1 MARRLKMAWIE
12 TQSPNFSARHAEVDG
27 EDADGVLELL
37 EGIRQQLSEVFP
49 VVPEGVT
56 AVIHSNRA
64 QLLISQPVAAAL
76 RALSAPTSRRYVTGW
91 YSRDEIHLLAPR
103 LLAERASSVPGSLE
117 MLMLAPAAL
126 YAQLVAGLSNPGLPP
141 PFTLGSWADAPSWAW
156 LVLGAGQWFSGQTAH
171 ARPAIANRLR
181 EPEQPSFPP
190 KLRDAQLLGGT
201 VFDLLASESG
211 EQAAIRLAT
220 EAPGDQRALIARSFP
235 GRSFGDTEGVWRAH
249 LARLGGV

>member
-1 MARRLKMAWIE
+1 MAWIE
-12 TQSPNFSARHAEVDG
+12 TQSPHFVARHAEQDAD
-27 EDADGVLELL
+27 DADGVLELL
-37 EGIRQQLSEVFP
+37 EG
-49 VVPEGVT
+49 T
-56 AVIHSNRA
+56 RA
-64 QLLISQPVAAAL
+64 QLSDVFTAAPASVTVIVHSNTAQLSAAQPVAAAL
-76 RALSAPTSRRYVTGW
+76 RLLTAPSSRRYVAGW
-91 YSRDEIHLLAPR
+91 YSRDEIHVLAPR

-141 PFTLGSWADAPSWAW
+141 PFTLRSWTHAPSWAW
-156 LVLGAGQWFSGQTAH
+156 LAAGAGQWFSGQTAH

-181 EPEQPSFPP
+181 ESEQPSFPP

-220 EAPGDQRALIARSFP
+220 EAPGDQRDLIARNFP

>member
-1 MARRLKMAWIE
+1 MAWIE
-12 TQSPNFSARHAEVDG
+12 TQSPHFVARHAEQDAD
-27 EDADGVLELL
+27 DADGVLELL
-37 EGIRQQLSEVFP
+37 EG
-49 VVPEGVT
+49 T
-56 AVIHSNRA
+56 RA
-64 QLLISQPVAAAL
+64 QLSDVFTVVPDAVTVIVHSNTAQLSMAQPVAAAL
-76 RALSAPTSRRYVTGW
+76 RLLTAPASRRYVAGW
-91 YSRDEIHLLAPR
+91 YSRDEIHVLAPR
-103 LLAERASSVPGSLE
+103 LLAERASSVPSSLE

-141 PFTLGSWADAPSWAW
+141 PFTLRSWTHAPNWAW
-156 LVLGAGQWFSGQTAH
+156 LAAGAGQWFSGQTAH

-181 EPEQPSFPP
+181 ESEQPSFPP

-220 EAPGDQRALIARSFP
+220 EAPGDQRDLITRSFP

-249 LARLGGV
+249 LARLGGI

>member
-1 MARRLKMAWIE
+1 MAWIE
-12 TQSPNFSARHAEVDG
+12 TQSPHFVARHAEADG

-37 EGIRQQLSEVFP
+37 EGAREQLGEVFAVMP
-49 VVPEGVT
+49 TAVT
-56 AVIHSNRA
+56 AVIHSNTA
-64 QLLISQPVAAAL
+64 QLSMAQPVSAIL
-76 RALSAPTSRRYVTGW
+76 RALTAPASRRYVTGW
-91 YSRDEIHLLAPR
+91 YTRDEIHVLAPR
-103 LLAERASSVPGSLE
+103 LLSARASSVPGSLE

-126 YAQLVAGLSNPGLPP
+126 YGQLVAGLGNPGLPP
-141 PFTLGSWADAPSWAW
+141 PFTLRSWLHAPRWAW
-156 LVLGAGQWFSGQTAH
+156 LAAGAGQWFSGQTAH

-181 EPEQPSFPP
+181 ESDQPSFPP

-220 EAPGDQRALIARSFP
+220 EAPSEPRELITRNFP

-249 LARLGGV
+249 LARLGGL